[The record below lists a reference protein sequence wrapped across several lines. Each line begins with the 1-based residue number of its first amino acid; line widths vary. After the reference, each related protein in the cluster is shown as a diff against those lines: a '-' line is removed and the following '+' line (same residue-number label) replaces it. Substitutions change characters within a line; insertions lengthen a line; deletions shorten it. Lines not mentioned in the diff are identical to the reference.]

1 MTNYG
6 SGGTI
11 AKVVDN
17 TYQRWIPEWIKNMR
31 FLDHRSG
38 VLSDLHVIPKMPD
51 VKTVIICGSGP
62 SLNADFEHLQKLQHD
77 KSVCIIANHSNLATL
92 FHRGIIPDFCVIS
105 DASEQIPKRLEETI
119 FQFKHS
125 WTKGI
130 RKTRFLLPTMSSP
143 ELIRLLA
150 KNHCIMFFFK
160 AITREV
166 DGMTGLYNI
175 VTNIL
180 CSSIES
186 GILQAGCVSNVS
198 LIICHIL
205 KLYSMTNL
213 QDVILSGVDFS
224 YPNGISRCETVSM
237 KDGKLS
243 IEEKPTWIAPD
254 LKQIKYNGLL
264 TDVTN
269 VAYRNDLMFILENL
283 RVEDNKLPFNVFTS
297 RPNFISDF
305 LLVHTLLSLT

>member
-31 FLDHRSG
+31 FLDNRSG

-51 VKTVIICGSGP
+51 IKTVIICGSGP
-62 SLNADFEHLQKLQHD
+62 SLNVDFEYLPKLQHD
-77 KSVCIIANHSNLATL
+77 KSICIIANHSNLATL
-92 FHRGIIPDFCVIS
+92 FHRGIVPDFCVIS
-105 DASEQIPKRLEETI
+105 DASEQIPKRLEEI
-119 FQFKHS
+119 VLPNWKREM
-125 WTKGI
+125 
-130 RKTRFLLPTMSSP
+130 RKTRFLLPTMTNP
-143 ELIRLLA
+143 ELVKLLA
-150 KNHCIMFFFK
+150 QNHCLMFFFK

-175 VTNIL
+175 LTNIL
-180 CSSIES
+180 CPSIES

-224 YPNGISRCETVSM
+224 YPNGISRCETVSF

-243 IEEKPTWIAPD
+243 IEEKPTWIPPD

-269 VAYRNDLMFILENL
+269 IAYRNDLMFILENL
-283 RVEDNKLPFNVFTS
+283 RVEDTKLPFNVFTS
-297 RPNFISDF
+297 NNNFISDF
-305 LLVHTLLSLT
+305 ISVKPLSSL